1 MKVKKLMQADL
12 AACSPDAPIA
22 EAAKIMWERDCGFI
36 PVVED
41 GALAGVLTD
50 RDICMSALMTGL
62 PLGLIRVREV
72 MSDEVQTCGPDDDV
86 NAVHAILRDSQIR
99 RLPVV
104 GDEGEL
110 LGVISLNDL
119 VNEAYEGRSK
129 AASKRQRDAGKT
141 LAAISE
147 PREIEIDI
155 DIDEVTEEQAQA

>member
-1 MKVKKLMQADL
+1 MKVNKLMQADL
-12 AACSPDAPIA
+12 AACAPDAPIA

-62 PLGLIRVREV
+62 PLRLITVGEV
-72 MSDEVQTCGPDDDV
+72 MSDDVQTCGPDEDI
-86 NAVHAILRDSQIR
+86 NAVHAIMRDSQIR

-119 VNEAYEGRSK
+119 VNEAFEGRSK
-129 AASKRQRDAGKT
+129 AATKRQRDSGKT
-141 LAAISE
+141 LAAISV

-155 DIDEVTEEQAQA
+155 DEVTEQELQA